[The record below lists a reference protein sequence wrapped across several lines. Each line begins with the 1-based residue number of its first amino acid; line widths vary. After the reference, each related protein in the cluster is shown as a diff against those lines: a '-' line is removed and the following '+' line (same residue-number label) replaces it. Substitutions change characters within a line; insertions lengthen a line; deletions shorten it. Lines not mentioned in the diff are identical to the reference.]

1 MLGFITFSG
10 SPFASVGS
18 GAIISE
24 SASMIGE
31 AILNANA
38 NAIWSGDTFILGTA
52 YVTVMGNIAGSG
64 WTRIN
69 PDTPEWDVTQS
80 SDWNKIN

>member
-1 MLGFITFSG
+1 MFGFTTFAG

-31 AILNANA
+31 AIMKANA
-38 NAIWSGDTFILGTA
+38 NVIWAGDTFILGEA
-52 YVTVMGNIAGSG
+52 DVTVMGTIAGSG
-64 WTRIN
+64 WVRQN
-69 PDTPEWDVTQS
+69 PEGEEWDVTQS

>member
-10 SPFASVGS
+10 SPFASVGV
-18 GAIISE
+18 GAIYKAKAEI
-24 SASMIGE
+24 IGE
-31 AILNANA
+31 SILKSNA
-38 NAIWSGDTFILGTA
+38 NAIWAGDTFILGTA
-52 YVTVMGNIAGSG
+52 DVTVMGNIAGSG